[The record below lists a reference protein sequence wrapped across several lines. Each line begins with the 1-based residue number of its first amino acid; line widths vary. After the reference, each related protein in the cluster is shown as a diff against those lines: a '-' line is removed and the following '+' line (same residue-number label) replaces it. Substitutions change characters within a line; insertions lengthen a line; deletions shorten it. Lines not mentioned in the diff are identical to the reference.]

1 MALVGQRP
9 NFGLPGLGKLL
20 TAVESPGG
28 QVTLD
33 VSGRREINSYSLSQ
47 NTGASFQKY

>member
-1 MALVGQRP
+1 MALVGQGP
-9 NFGLPGLGKLL
+9 NFGLLGLGQLL

-33 VSGRREINSYSLSQ
+33 VSGCREINSYSLSQ